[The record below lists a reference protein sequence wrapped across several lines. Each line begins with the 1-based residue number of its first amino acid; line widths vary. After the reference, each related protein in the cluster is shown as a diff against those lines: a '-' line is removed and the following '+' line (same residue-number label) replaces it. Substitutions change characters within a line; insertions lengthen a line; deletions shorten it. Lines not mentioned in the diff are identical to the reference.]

1 MFRNRNRQYGS
12 FLHLR
17 SQDFAKGRADGAV
30 HLLFVDLLEERRA
43 ELGVPSETDV
53 IVPAR
58 DLLLQGGLAGL
69 ALLMLSLGAWL
80 WLMRQADTLKRD
92 VDRLQP
98 VEVRVQAA
106 NQRLTS
112 INSKTKALENDSSR
126 IAQLVSI
133 RSGSAFLQQLRQVT
147 PDGVQLTN
155 VSVLPD
161 QISFTGLARSSQT
174 IGSFA
179 RINALALNLEALP
192 GVPDQGARVEE
203 ASTDDDGLTEF
214 AMSVAV
220 DPSVRAS
227 PAELRELGAEGL
239 ARRYE
244 RLRQQGFDG

>member
-1 MFRNRNRQYGS
+1 MA
-12 FLHLR
+12 LR
-17 SQDFAKGRADGAV
+17 PPVDS
-30 HLLFVDLLEERRA
+30 VDLLEERRA
-43 ELGVPSETDV
+43 ELGVPPEPAV

-58 DLLLQGGLAGL
+58 DLLLRGGLAGL
-69 ALLMLSLGAWL
+69 ALLMLCLGAWL
-80 WLMRQADTLKRD
+80 WLMRQADALQSD

-112 INSKTKALENDSSR
+112 ITAKTKALENDSSR
-126 IAQLVSI
+126 ISAQLVSV

-227 PAELRELGAEGL
+227 PAELRALGAEGL

>member
-1 MFRNRNRQYGS
+1 MAPYPPVS
-12 FLHLR
+12 
-17 SQDFAKGRADGAV
+17 S
-30 HLLFVDLLEERRA
+30 VDLLEERRA
-43 ELGVPSETDV
+43 ELGVPSEPAV

-112 INSKTKALENDSSR
+112 IIAKTKALENDSSR
-126 IAQLVSI
+126 ISAQLVSV

-227 PAELRELGAEGL
+227 PAELRALGAEGL

>member
-1 MFRNRNRQYGS
+1 MES
-12 FLHLR
+12 HPPI
-17 SQDFAKGRADGAV
+17 SS
-30 HLLFVDLLEERRA
+30 VDLLRERRK
-43 ELGVPSETDV
+43 ELGVPAEPVV
-53 IVPAR
+53 IAPAR
-58 DLLLQGGLAGL
+58 DLLFKGGGVGL
-69 ALLMLSLGAWL
+69 ALLMLCSGAWL
-80 WLMRQADTLKRD
+80 WLMRQAETLQSD

-112 INSKTKALENDSSR
+112 INAKTKALENDSAR
-126 IAQLVSI
+126 ISDQLVSI

-161 QISFTGLARSSQT
+161 QVALTGLARSSQT
-174 IGSFA
+174 IGSFV

-192 GVPDQGARVEE
+192 AVPDQGAKIEQ

-214 AMSVAV
+214 SMSVSI

-227 PAELRELGAEGL
+227 PAELRALGAEGL

-244 RLRQQGFDG
+244 RLRQQGFEG